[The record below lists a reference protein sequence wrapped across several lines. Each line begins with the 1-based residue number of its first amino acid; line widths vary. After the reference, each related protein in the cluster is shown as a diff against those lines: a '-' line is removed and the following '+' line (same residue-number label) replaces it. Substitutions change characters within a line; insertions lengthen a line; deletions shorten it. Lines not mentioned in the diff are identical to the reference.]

1 LKSIDPEYVVIK
13 TGIDIKS
20 ISTDKEGPFTSVID
34 KNKVVY
40 FGKIFMDASGTN
52 AVISKKVG
60 LCTKKVDLATGVE
73 YNVQYLGNPSEWHLL
88 IGKVY
93 QGGYGWIFPLKENR
107 AIIGFG
113 AFDEKIVKELKFRSN
128 KI

>member
-1 LKSIDPEYVVIK
+1 MKSIDPEYVVIK

-20 ISTDKEGPFTSVID
+20 ISTDKEGQFTSVID

-60 LCTKKVDLATGVE
+60 LCTKKVDLAIGVE
-73 YNVQYLGNPSEWHLL
+73 YNVQYLGNPNEWHLL

-107 AIIGFG
+107 AIIGFR

>member
-20 ISTDKEGPFTSVID
+20 ISTDKEGQFISVID

-73 YNVQYLGNPSEWHLL
+73 YNVQYLGNPNEWHLL